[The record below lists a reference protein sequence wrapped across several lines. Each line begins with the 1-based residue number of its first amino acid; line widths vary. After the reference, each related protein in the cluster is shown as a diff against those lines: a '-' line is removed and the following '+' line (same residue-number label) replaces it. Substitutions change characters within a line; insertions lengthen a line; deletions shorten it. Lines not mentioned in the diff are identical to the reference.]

1 MAKKAVSYLNKIKPP
16 YLLCVHLRMFVKV
29 VSESPCAISQLVS
42 GVSKSRFT
50 VNTVIF
56 RLRDGL
62 LVPSSKPE
70 HILVERA

>member
-1 MAKKAVSYLNKIKPP
+1 
-16 YLLCVHLRMFVKV
+16 MFVKV
-29 VSESPCAISQLVS
+29 VSASPCAISQLVS